1 MSYCVVYMTA
11 GSHDE
16 AKEVARTLVEE
27 RLAACVNILG
37 AMTSVYRWQDRVTDG
52 EEVALIA
59 KTRQDLVERLTAR
72 LAEIHTYDCPCAITL
87 PIEGGHPPFLDWI
100 GEETA

>member
-1 MSYCVVYMTA
+1 MSHCVVYITA

-16 AKEVARTLVEE
+16 ARELARVLVEE

-37 AMTSVYRWQDRVTDG
+37 TMTAVYRWQDQITDG

-59 KTRQDLVERLTAR
+59 KTRSDLVDRLSAR
-72 LAEIHTYDCPCAITL
+72 LAEIHTYDCPCAIAL
-87 PIEGGHPPFLDWI
+87 PISGGHPPFLQWI
-100 GEETA
+100 GEETS